1 MYDGQDG
8 GKSPPTPSSSCGC
21 LAPWGGAPPPAS
33 AEKPER
39 SRQQSPNVTKD
50 SGGAGAASLWV
61 KNRGGLRWGRKPL
74 DSGQA
79 IRVPAGPQQR
89 GWGTA
94 LPAACPPHPRAPQTQ
109 SLRSRCFQG
118 PRIAPPSNC
127 PGKGKRGQLFWK
139 RGCKQIS
146 KNMMGKRKDE
156 GEVERSG
163 GDGPGGTWAHAAG
176 LGMGREGQ
184 PRHGVGGVRGPR
196 AAFVRFGRQSP
207 GRRKQSCWWWS
218 FLSC

>member
-1 MYDGQDG
+1 MQQVCGLKIEAGFAG
-8 GKSPPTPSSSCGC
+8 GGNHSIQARRFGCPQALSS
-21 LAPWGGAPPPAS
+21 GGGVRLCRPPA
-33 AEKPER
+33 P
-39 SRQQSPNVTKD
+39 
-50 SGGAGAASLWV
+50 
-61 KNRGGLRWGRKPL
+61 
-74 DSGQA
+74 
-79 IRVPAGPQQR
+79 
-89 GWGTA
+89 
-94 LPAACPPHPRAPQTQ
+94 PPHPRAPQTQ

-207 GRRKQSCWWWS
+207 GKRKQSCWWWS